1 MPALNNMIIML
12 NDRPTKFVG
21 SYLHFRRVKIDGE
34 PDPTCIEKDEI
45 DQYFRRKFLMNKWI
59 NQAIDQLAR

>member
-45 DQYFRRKFLMNKWI
+45 DQYFRRKFLMNK
-59 NQAIDQLAR
+59 